1 MAAPVLPHRLRQ
13 PPRHGLAGA
22 LGLLSLLALTA
33 TVARASAPPAA
44 APIAVQVAVTST
56 PASAPLPAGF
66 LGFSVEYGALSAYLG
81 RDPGALNPVF
91 LALLKG
97 VAQGQFPVL
106 RVGGNS
112 TDETWVPLPG
122 LLPPVAVTH
131 PITPDWLATVRA
143 LVAATGARLILG
155 VNLAADDPQIASVEA
170 RALVDGIGR
179 SAIAGLE
186 IGNEPDLYPRFPW
199 YELPDGTEILRR
211 LRPYPFGRYVG
222 QLSDWAGLLPRVP
235 LAIGALATLD
245 WLSDL
250 IGVAHS
256 LPRVAFL
263 TVHRYPLSHCGVSPS
278 SASDPTVANLLSPA
292 ATTGLAA
299 PLAAPAAALHAEGV
313 NLRVDELNS
322 ASCEGAPGVSNT
334 FASALWVLETLD
346 ALAAAGIDGVNV
358 HTLPGAA
365 YAPFSFHEH
374 AGHWTG
380 SVAPLYY
387 GMLAFTAGFPP
398 GAVELAST
406 DSSTAGGGDVSAV
419 ATLAP
424 DGRVATTIV
433 NPAADTPATV
443 TLTLPASPPLT
454 VETLTAPSLT
464 ATTGVTLGGV
474 SFGTSTSS
482 GRLGPPAT
490 TTLLP
495 SGGAYTF
502 TVPAASAV
510 ILTTAA
516 P

>member
-1 MAAPVLPHRLRQ
+1 MAAFTPSRHRGPSALPLRAAALCLLVAACLL
-13 PPRHGLAGA
+13 PPY
-22 LGLLSLLALTA
+22 
-33 TVARASAPPAA
+33 ARAA
-44 APIAVQVAVTST
+44 APSPPGPVAVQVTVGST
-56 PASAPLPAGF
+56 PTSEPLPAGF
-66 LGFSVEYGALSAYLG
+66 LGFSVEYGALRAYLG
-81 RDPGALNPVF
+81 PDPNALDPVF
-91 LALLKG
+91 LALLQG

-122 LLPPVAVTH
+122 VLPPVAVTNV
-131 PITPDWLATVRA
+131 ITPDWLSTVHA

-155 VNLAADDPQIASVEA
+155 VNLAANDPQIASVEA
-170 RALVDGIGR
+170 RALLDGVGR
-179 SAIAGLE
+179 KGVSALE
-186 IGNEPDLYPRFPW
+186 IGNEPDLYPRVPW
-199 YELPDGTEILRR
+199 YELPNGVEILRR
-211 LRPYPFGRYVG
+211 LNPYPLGRYLG
-222 QLSDWAGLLPRVP
+222 QLTRWAGLVPQVP
-235 LAIGALATLD
+235 LAIGALATTA
-245 WLSDL
+245 WLPAL
-250 IGVAHS
+250 IPVAHS

-278 SASDPTVANLLSPA
+278 SPNYPTVANLLSPA

-299 PLAAPAAALHAEGV
+299 PLAAPAAALRAEGV

-346 ALAAAGIDGVNV
+346 DLAAAGVDGVNI

-365 YAPFSFHEH
+365 YAPFSFRDH

-380 SVAPLYY
+380 VVAPLYY
-387 GMLAFTAGFPP
+387 GLLAFCAGFPP

-406 DSSTAGGGDVSAV
+406 DSSTVGSSEVSAT

-433 NPAADTPATV
+433 NADASTPAAV
-443 TLTLPASPPLT
+443 TLTLPTSPPLT

-464 ATTGVTLGGV
+464 ATTGVTLGGA
-474 SFGTSTSS
+474 SFGPSTST

-495 SGGAYTF
+495 SGGAYSF
-502 TVPAASAV
+502 TVPPASAV
-510 ILTTAA
+510 ILATAA